1 MNDQEG
7 EMKLCT
13 QLNFGGN
20 CREAFEFYA
29 VHLGGKMTAM
39 MARKDAP
46 GIDPGAAGGG
56 PEEAIIHARISIAG
70 TELIGNDVPA
80 EVFQPIRSSYLYLA
94 VDSVEEAERVYAVL
108 TEGGQV
114 YMALAETFF
123 AERFGMVR
131 DRFGVGWT
139 VIREKKM

>member
-1 MNDQEG
+1 
-7 EMKLCT
+7 MKLCT

-20 CREAFEFYA
+20 CREAFEFCA
-29 VHLGGKMTAM
+29 VHLGGKVTAM

-46 GIDPGAAGGG
+46 GIDPGAGGG
-56 PEEAIIHARISIAG
+56 GSKEAIIHARMSIAG

-94 VDSVEEAERVYAVL
+94 VDSVEEAKRVYAVL
-108 TEGGQV
+108 TGQV